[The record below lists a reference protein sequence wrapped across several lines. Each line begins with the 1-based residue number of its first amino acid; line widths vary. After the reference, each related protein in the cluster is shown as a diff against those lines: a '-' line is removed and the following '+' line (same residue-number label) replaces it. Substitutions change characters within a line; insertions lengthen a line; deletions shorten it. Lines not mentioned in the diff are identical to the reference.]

1 MRKLILLTGV
11 FLTFWLGLS
20 KLNPSAT
27 PQQASND
34 NSADSFLWRIT
45 KDGEIE
51 GYLMGSLHVM
61 KSDAYPLD
69 PVFNRAF
76 TKANLMVFEINIDQ
90 MRSQLPSLT
99 RLGISEDGTT
109 LQETLPAD
117 TYNKLQT
124 IANRTGMPLAKFQKM
139 EPWLVSQIVTVTLL
153 QKSGYNPKLGI
164 DRHFFEKAKQADK
177 TQIAL
182 ETAKEQLKFFDGLS
196 TEKQVKL
203 LHHSLIQTERTT
215 QQIDKIVTAWK
226 QGNMATIEQML
237 LNPMQNEFPT
247 LYQTLIV
254 ERNQQWMVKIEQIL
268 QNQAQRP
275 LIVVGAAHLPGN
287 QGLIQQIH
295 EDGYTLQQL

>member
-164 DRHFFEKAKQADK
+164 DRHFVEKAKQADK

-182 ETAKEQLKFFDGLS
+182 ETAKEQLKFFDDLS